1 LLSFCPEAGD
11 EVSNIGDVLRQELNR
26 TAAVDVAQHRGSD
39 IDREK
44 VISGGGVSTFDCT
57 RSSLTHASVK
67 KPTPA
72 AQHTLAWNH
81 LHRGSLAAIKDAISA
96 EGESYENLAES
107 TLASA
112 ARRRSSK
119 QNAASVGRAINL
131 SSPDS
136 CS

>member
-1 LLSFCPEAGD
+1 MLSICPEAGD
-11 EVSNIGDVLRQELNR
+11 EISNIEEVFRQELNS
-26 TAAVDVAQHRGSD
+26 TASIDVAQHRGSD

-44 VISGGGVSTFDCT
+44 VISGGGVSTLGRT
-57 RSSLTHASVK
+57 RLRLTHASVK

-72 AQHTLAWNH
+72 APHTLAWNH
-81 LHRGSLAAIKDAISA
+81 LHKGSSAAIKDAISV
-96 EGESYENLAES
+96 EDESYEKLAES
-107 TLASA
+107 TFASA

-119 QNAASVGRAINL
+119 RNTASVGRPINL